1 MQCADTGSG
10 GPFAAMDLSCQ
21 SLQAVP
27 ANTGGKPLHA
37 SGMPFPQAALRNCTG
52 RIPERGR
59 CKTDEMQRE
68 LRANNRYG
76 KTRVI
81 YKLSKKVNEM
91 KVIVK
96 NDERGL
102 LFRDGNYIKCLK
114 PGKHRFSPFIDY
126 SVTIADLNKPFDPD
140 EKNINI
146 FLQDQE
152 LVKELDVL
160 DVQDHEIAIHFEDG
174 KLTDVLR
181 AGKYAFW
188 NVLKKHSFIIV
199 DVRDPEVKKDIDP
212 SIYTSPKLSGFVGY
226 FDVANHEKG
235 ILYYNNVIQKTL
247 EPGRY
252 FFWKGPV
259 AVAVRNVD
267 MRMQQIDM
275 TGQEIMTEDKITLRL
290 NFVCQYRITDPLK
303 VVQIKSF
310 EEQLYIILQLILR
323 EYVGSLK
330 LDDLLLKKQEI
341 GSFVLEKLKEKEKDF
356 GVEFLYAGLK
366 DVILPGDI
374 KEILNTVLIA
384 EKKAQANVITR
395 REEIASTR
403 SLLNTA
409 KLMDE
414 NQTLY
419 RLKEL
424 EYLEKICEKI
434 GHISLTGGG
443 SLLEQLNTL
452 LSGRNITI
460 SGS

>member
-1 MQCADTGSG
+1 
-10 GPFAAMDLSCQ
+10 
-21 SLQAVP
+21 
-27 ANTGGKPLHA
+27 
-37 SGMPFPQAALRNCTG
+37 
-52 RIPERGR
+52 
-59 CKTDEMQRE
+59 
-68 LRANNRYG
+68 
-76 KTRVI
+76 
-81 YKLSKKVNEM
+81 M
-91 KVIVK
+91 KVMVK

-102 LFRDGNYIKCLK
+102 LFRDGNYVKCLK
-114 PGKHRFSPFIDY
+114 PGKHSLNPFVPY
-126 SVTIADLNKPFDPD
+126 SVKVADLNKPFDAAG
-140 EKNINI
+140 KNLNI
-146 FLQDQE
+146 YLQDQE
-152 LVKELDVL
+152 LLQELAVI
-160 DVQDHEIAIHFEDG
+160 DVQDYEIAIHFEDG

-181 AGKYAFW
+181 SGKYAYW
-188 NVLKKHSFIIV
+188 NILKKHSFTVV
-199 DVRDPEVKKDIDP
+199 DIREPEVKPDIDL
-212 SIYTSPKLSGFVGY
+212 SICSSPKLSGCVGY

-235 ILYYNNVIQKTL
+235 ILFYNNVIQKTL
-247 EPGRY
+247 DSGRY
-252 FFWKGPV
+252 FFWKSPV
-259 AVAVRNVD
+259 AVAVKNVD
-267 MRMQQIDM
+267 LRLQQIDM

-290 NFVCQYRITDPLK
+290 NFVCQYKITDPLK

-310 EEQLYIILQLILR
+310 EEQLHIVLQLILR

-330 LDDLLLKKQEI
+330 LDDLLVKKQEI
-341 GSFVLEKLKEKEKDF
+341 GSFVLERLKEKDKEF

-409 KLMDE
+409 KLMEE

-434 GHISLTGGG
+434 GNVSLTGGG

-452 LSGRNITI
+452 LSGRNNTN